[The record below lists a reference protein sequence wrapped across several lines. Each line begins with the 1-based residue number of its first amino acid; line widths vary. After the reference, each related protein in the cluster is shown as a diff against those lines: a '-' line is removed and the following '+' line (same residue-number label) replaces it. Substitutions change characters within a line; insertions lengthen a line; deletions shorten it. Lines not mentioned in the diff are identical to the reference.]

1 MDYIPTLLSKLK
13 KYFIDL
19 IFPIFCIHC
28 RCPGK
33 ILCDDCLK
41 TIKPLRVQFC
51 PLCEKTVVLNGEVC
65 RPCRQRFRPAID
77 NLLVASDYK
86 NKLLAKSIHFL
97 KYKFVRD
104 LASPLAQ
111 VMIISLNKFKL
122 PAPDFILP
130 ISLHPRRLRWR
141 GFNQAELLAQEVS
154 VGLLPGLTIP
164 VVNNLV
170 VRQRYTPPQKD
181 IKNYKD
187 RQENL
192 KNAFQINS
200 NFDWKSNNLSRQNL
214 VGKNILII
222 DDITTTGATIL
233 NFAKELKK
241 LHPKSISAVVL
252 GRQS

>member
-1 MDYIPTLLSKLK
+1 MPTPLPKLK
-13 KYFIDL
+13 QYFTDL
-19 IFPIFCIHC
+19 IFPTFCIHC
-28 RCPGK
+28 HHPGK

-41 TIKPLRVQFC
+41 TIKSLNLQLC

-86 NKLLAKSIHFL
+86 NKLLSKGVHLF
-97 KYKFVRD
+97 KYRFVRD
-104 LASPLAQ
+104 LAPPLAQ
-111 VMIISLNKFKL
+111 VMISGLNKFKL
-122 PAPDFILP
+122 PVPDFILP
-130 ISLHPRRLRWR
+130 IPLHPRRLRWR

-164 VVNNLV
+164 VVSELII
-170 VRQRYTPPQKD
+170 RRKYTPPQKN
-181 IKNYKD
+181 IKSYKA
-187 RQENL
+187 RQKNL
-192 KNAFQINS
+192 KNAFRINS
-200 NFDWKSNNLSRQNL
+200 DFDWKNLPKQNL
-214 VGKNILII
+214 TGKNVLII